1 MQTRRTANS
10 AGWVEPLAETG
21 RARPS
26 RAVLL
31 AAGVAVAY
39 YVGARIGFAL
49 TAAPTPVSTLWPPN
63 AILLAALLLTPP
75 RWWLAVLLAAF
86 PAHLAVELGS
96 GVPLSMV
103 LSWFVSNS
111 AEAVI
116 GAVGVRWFN
125 DRPGHLD
132 SFRQVTVFVA
142 FAAILA
148 PFLSSFLD
156 AAFVQWNGWGTDSY
170 WQVWR
175 LRFFSNV
182 LAILTLVPAIAA
194 WANRDRGSLRS
205 VSPRRAIEA
214 ILLAGGVLLVCT
226 MVFAQPAL
234 TAKENPA
241 LLYAP
246 LPFLLWAAVR
256 FGPGGASA
264 SLLVVALLSVWGA
277 IHGRG
282 PFVGRSTN
290 DNVLS
295 LQLFLIVTSIPLL
308 ALAAAIRE
316 RAQAMSEARR
326 TGEWLNLALGA
337 AQVGAWDWDILQGS
351 RTWSENLRVMFGVGV
366 DENGKIE
373 SRGYLE
379 TVIPDDRQL
388 VHSAVTQAVEHAK
401 PYEVEFRTALP
412 DGSIR
417 WMLSKGTVVR
427 DKAGRPLRMLGV
439 NTDITARK
447 DAEAALRSEAA
458 LRESEA
464 RLRVLADAM
473 PQIVFT
479 ARPDGNVDYLNR
491 KWYELTGSPVGD
503 VSPESWMAALH
514 PSDRTGVAESWLA
527 NVRAGRPHETEARI
541 WSAGAGTYRWHLA
554 RALPVRDASG
564 EIVHWY
570 GTATD
575 IDDHKRAEQALRE
588 SEWSLRL
595 LRSELETHVAKRTVE
610 LSRANMTLREE
621 VDVRRRVEKALRASE
636 ERFAKAFRASLDA
649 ISIVSQPD
657 WRILEINDRW
667 EAMFGHSRDNTIG
680 RSLGQLSIY
689 GSERDRETIAELIRT
704 RGYVREYELDLCHAT
719 GKPLRAALAA
729 ETVEVAGD
737 PCVIIMLRD
746 ITERQRAE
754 REIAV
759 QRSELAHLGR
769 VALLGELSGALAHE
783 LNQPL
788 AAILANARAAQ
799 RMLARDNL
807 DITEFKAILD
817 DIVSDDRRAG
827 AVIQR
832 VRALIKKDETELQKV
847 SPNDIVTDVLELTH
861 SDLIQRAVTVSTR
874 LAPAVPAVP
883 GDRVQLQQVLLNL
896 IVNACDAMADQPPPL
911 RTLVITTTALNG
923 AVRISVSDSG
933 HGITTEPIDAVFQPF
948 VTSKRHGLGLG
959 LAICQTI
966 VDAHGGRMWA
976 VNNRGGGATF
986 HVLLPDV
993 TVPAETPERPVA
1005 VPAANPSGQTP
1016 VA

>member
-1 MQTRRTANS
+1 VTTLTFLTTNS
-10 AGWVEPLAETG
+10 AGWVEPPVETR
-21 RARPS
+21 RARS
-26 RAVLL
+26 TRAGLVAL
-31 AAGVAVAY
+31 GVAVAY

-49 TAAPTPVSTLWPPN
+49 TPAPQPVSTLWPPN
-63 AILLAALLLTPP
+63 AILLAALLLAPL
-75 RWWLAVLLAAF
+75 RWWPGILLAAF
-86 PAHLAVELGS
+86 PAHLLVELGS

-111 AEAVI
+111 AEALI
-116 GAVGVRWFN
+116 GAVGVRRFT
-125 DRPGHLD
+125 DRPAQLD
-132 SFRQVTVFVA
+132 SFRQVGVFVA

-148 PFLSSFLD
+148 PFVSSFLD
-156 AAFVQWNGWGTDSY
+156 AAFVQWNAWGADSY
-170 WQVWR
+170 WAVWR
-175 LRFFSNV
+175 VRFFSNV
-182 LAILTLVPAIAA
+182 LAILTLVPPIVT
-194 WANRDRGSLRS
+194 WAGKDLRSLRS
-205 VSPRRAIEA
+205 ASLKRMLEA
-214 ILLAGGVLLVCT
+214 GALVGGLLVVCT
-226 MVFAQPAL
+226 LVFAWPSMA
-234 TAKENPA
+234 AKESPA

-264 SLLVVALLSVWGA
+264 ALLVFALLSVWGA
-277 IHGRG
+277 IHGLG
-282 PFVGRSTN
+282 PFVGRSMG

-295 LQLFLIVTSIPLL
+295 LQLFLIVTYIPLM

-316 RAQAMSEARR
+316 RAHAMKDARR

-337 AQVGAWDWDILQGS
+337 AQVGAWDWDLLEGS
-351 RTWSENLRVMFGVGV
+351 RSWSENMPVLFGLRGDG
-366 DENGKIE
+366 NGRIE
-373 SRGYLE
+373 RSAVLQ
-379 TVIPDDRQL
+379 TVIPDDRPVVQ
-388 VHSAVTQAVEHAK
+388 SAVTQALEHAK
-401 PYEVEFRTALP
+401 PYEVEFRTLRP
-412 DGSIR
+412 DGTTR

-479 ARPDGNVDYLNR
+479 AKPDGTADYFNR
-491 KWYELTGSPVGD
+491 KWYELTGSPAGD
-503 VSPESWMAALH
+503 VSTDTWMAALH
-514 PSDRTGVAESWLA
+514 PSDRAGTAEAWLA
-527 NVRAGRPHETEARI
+527 SVRSGRPHENEARI
-541 WSAGAGTYRWHLA
+541 WSAVAGTFRWHLA

-564 EIVHWY
+564 AIVHWY

-621 VDVRRRVEKALRASE
+621 VGVRRRVEKALRASE

-657 WRILEINDRW
+657 SRILEINDRW
-667 EAMFGHSRDNTIG
+667 EATFGHARDYSIG
-680 RSLGQLSIY
+680 RTIDQLNIY
-689 GSERDRETIAELIRT
+689 ASERDREVIADLMRT
-704 RGYVREYELDLCHAT
+704 HGYVREYELDMRHRT
-719 GKPLRAALAA
+719 GTLLRAALAA
-729 ETVEVAGD
+729 ETVEVAGE
-737 PCVIIMLRD
+737 PCVIIMVRD
-746 ITERQRAE
+746 ITERQRAD

-799 RMLARDNL
+799 RMLARENL
-807 DITEFKAILD
+807 DVAEFQAILE

-832 VRALIKKDETELQKV
+832 VRALIKKDETDLQNV
-847 SPNDIVTDVLELTH
+847 SPNEIVTDVLELAH
-861 SDLIQRAVTVSTR
+861 SDLIQRAVVVSTR
-874 LAPAVPAVP
+874 LAPSLPDVQ

-896 IVNACDAMADQPPPL
+896 IVNACDAMADSPSSL
-911 RTLVITTTALNG
+911 RTLVITTLARTA
-923 AVRISVSDSG
+923 AVRISISDNG
-933 HGITTEPIDAVFQPF
+933 TGITTEPIDEVFQPF

-959 LAICQTI
+959 LAICRSI
-966 VDAHGGRMWA
+966 VDAHGGRLWA

-986 HVLLPDV
+986 HVLLPNA
-993 TVPAETPERPVA
+993 TAPAAAPDTAAA
-1005 VPAANPSGQTP
+1005 VPTA
-1016 VA
+1016 

>member
-1 MQTRRTANS
+1 
-10 AGWVEPLAETG
+10 VEPLPETR
-21 RARPS
+21 RARPT
-26 RAVLL
+26 RAGLIAL
-31 AAGVAVAY
+31 GVAVAY
-39 YVGARIGFAL
+39 YVGAKIGFAL
-49 TAAPTPVSTLWPPN
+49 TAAPLPVSTLWPPN
-63 AILLAALLLTPP
+63 AILLAALLLAPV
-75 RWWLAVLLAAF
+75 RWWPGVLLAAF

-111 AEAVI
+111 AEALI
-116 GAVGVRWFN
+116 GAAGVRRFN
-125 DRPGHLD
+125 DRPAQFD
-132 SFRQVTVFVA
+132 SFRQVGVFVL

-156 AAFVQWNGWGTDSY
+156 AAFVHWNGWGADSY

-175 LRFFSNV
+175 VRFFSNV
-182 LAILTLVPAIAA
+182 LAILTLVPAIVT
-194 WANRDRGSLRS
+194 WADRDLGSLRS
-205 VSPRRAIEA
+205 TSPRRILEA
-214 ILLAGGVLLVCT
+214 GALAGGLLLVCT
-226 MVFAQPAL
+226 LVFAWPAL
-234 TAKENPA
+234 ATNESPA

-246 LPFLLWAAVR
+246 LPFLLWAAFR

-264 SLLVVALLSVWGA
+264 SLLVFALLSVWGA

-282 PFVGRSTN
+282 PFVGASTG

-295 LQLFLIVTSIPLL
+295 LQLFLIVTYIPLL

-316 RAQAMSEARR
+316 RAYAMNDARR

-337 AQVGAWDWDILQGS
+337 AQVGAWDWDIVEGS
-351 RTWSENLRVMFGVGV
+351 RTWSENVPVLFGLRGDG
-366 DENGKIE
+366 NGKVERSAIIE
-373 SRGYLE
+373 
-379 TVIPDDRQL
+379 TIIPEDRPVVQ
-388 VHSAVTQAVEHAK
+388 SAVTMAVEHAR
-401 PYEVEFRTALP
+401 PYEVEFRTARP
-412 DGSIR
+412 DGTIR

-427 DKAGRPLRMLGV
+427 DKTGHPLRMLGV

-447 DAEAALRSEAA
+447 DAEAVLRSEAT

-479 ARPDGNVDYLNR
+479 AKPDGTVDYFNR
-491 KWYELTGSPVGD
+491 KWYELTGSPADD
-503 VSPESWMAALH
+503 VSAEAWMAALH
-514 PSDRTGVAESWLA
+514 PSDRPAGAESWLA
-527 NVRAGRPHETEARI
+527 SVRAGRPHENEARI
-541 WSAGAGTYRWHLA
+541 WSAVAGTYRWHLA
-554 RALPVRDASG
+554 RALPVRDESG
-564 EIVHWY
+564 AIIHWY

-588 SEWSLRL
+588 SEWNLRV
-595 LRSELETHVAKRTVE
+595 LRSELETHVAKRTME
-610 LSRANMTLREE
+610 LSRANLTLRQE

-636 ERFAKAFRASLDA
+636 ERFSKAFSASLDA
-649 ISIVSQPD
+649 ISIASQPD
-657 WRILEINDRW
+657 SRILELNDRW
-667 EAMFGHSRDNTIG
+667 EAMFGYSRDSAIG
-680 RSLGQLSIY
+680 RTIDQLHIY
-689 GSERDRETIAELIRT
+689 ASERDRELVADLMRT
-704 RGYVREYELDLCHAT
+704 RGYVREYELDMRHRT
-719 GKPLRAALAA
+719 GTLLRAVLAA
-729 ETVEVAGD
+729 ETVEVAGE
-737 PCVIIMLRD
+737 PCVIIMVRD

-769 VALLGELSGALAHE
+769 VALVGELSGTLAHE

-799 RMLARDNL
+799 RMLDRENL
-807 DITEFKAILD
+807 DVAEFQAILD

-832 VRALIKKDETELQKV
+832 VRALIRKDETELHLV
-847 SPNDIVTDVLELTH
+847 SPNDVVTDVLELAH
-861 SDLIQRAVTVSTR
+861 SDLIQRAVAVSTR
-874 LAPAVPAVP
+874 LAPSLPEVQ

-896 IVNACDAMADQPPPL
+896 IVNACDAMVDTPPPL
-911 RTLVITTTALNG
+911 RTLAVTTLARSG

-933 HGITTEPIDAVFQPF
+933 TGITTQPIDAVFQPF

-959 LAICQTI
+959 LAICRSI

-986 HVLLPDV
+986 HVLLPDA
-993 TVPAETPERPVA
+993 TALAEAPEVA
-1005 VPAANPSGQTP
+1005 AAIPT
-1016 VA
+1016 A

>member
-1 MQTRRTANS
+1 MQTLRTTS
-10 AGWVEPLAETG
+10 GAGWVGQLAEAG
-21 RARPS
+21 RARAT
-26 RAVLL
+26 RAVFI
-31 AAGVAVAY
+31 AVGVAVAY

-63 AILLAALLLTPP
+63 AILLAALLLSPP
-75 RWWLAVLLAAF
+75 RWWAGILLAAF

-111 AEAVI
+111 AEALI
-116 GAVGVRWFN
+116 GAVGVRRFT
-125 DRPGHLD
+125 DRPTQLD
-132 SFRQVTVFVA
+132 SFRQVGVFVV
-142 FAAILA
+142 FAAMLA

-170 WQVWR
+170 WQVWSA
-175 LRFFSNV
+175 RFFSNV
-182 LAILTLVPAIAA
+182 LTILTLVPAIVTWAA
-194 WANRDRGSLRS
+194 RDLESLPS
-205 VSPRRAIEA
+205 VSPRRVLEA
-214 ILLAGGVLLVCT
+214 TALAGGLLLVCT
-226 MVFAQPAL
+226 VVFSQPGLA
-234 TAKENPA
+234 ARESPA

-264 SLLVVALLSVWGA
+264 ALLVFSLLSTWGA

-282 PFVGRSTN
+282 PFVSRSTS

-295 LQLFLIVTSIPLL
+295 LQLFLIVTYIPLL

-316 RAQAMSEARR
+316 RAQAMSDARR

-337 AQVGAWDWDILQGS
+337 AQVGAWDWDLLEGS
-351 RTWSENLRVMFGVGV
+351 RTWSENMPVLFGLRR

-373 SRGYLE
+373 RSSVLE
-379 TVIPDDRQL
+379 TIVPDDRPIVQA
-388 VHSAVTQAVEHAK
+388 AVTQAVEHAK
-401 PYEVEFRTALP
+401 PYEVEFRTARP
-412 DGSIR
+412 DGTVR

-427 DKAGRPLRMLGV
+427 DQAGRPRRMLGV
-439 NTDITARK
+439 STDITARK
-447 DAEAALRSEAA
+447 DAEAALRSESA

-479 ARPDGNVDYLNR
+479 AKPDGTVDYINR
-491 KWYELTGSPVGD
+491 KWHELTGSPPGD
-503 VSPESWMAALH
+503 VSPDTWLAAIH
-514 PSDRTGVAESWLA
+514 PNDRAAGTESWLA
-527 NVRAGRPHETEARI
+527 SVQAGRPYENEARI

-554 RALPVRDASG
+554 RALPVRDESG
-564 EIVHWY
+564 AIIHWY

-575 IDDHKRAEQALRE
+575 IDDHKRGEQALRE
-588 SEWSLRL
+588 SEWNLRV
-595 LRSELETHVAKRTVE
+595 LRSELETHVAKRTME
-610 LSRANMTLREE
+610 LSRANSTLRQE
-621 VDVRRRVEKALRASE
+621 VEVRRRVEQALRSSE
-636 ERFAKAFRASLDA
+636 ERFSKAFRASLDA

-657 WRILEINDRW
+657 SRILELNDRW
-667 EAMFGHSRDNTIG
+667 EAMFGYSREHAIG
-680 RSLGQLSIY
+680 RTIDHLNIY
-689 GSERDRETIAELIRT
+689 ANERDREAIADLMRT
-704 RGYVREYELDLCHAT
+704 RGYVHEYELDMRHRT
-719 GKPLRAALAA
+719 STPLRAVLAA
-729 ETVEVAGD
+729 ETVEVAGE
-737 PCVIIMLRD
+737 PCVIIMVRD

-799 RMLARDNL
+799 RMLARENL
-807 DITEFKAILD
+807 DVPEFQAILE

-832 VRALIKKDETELQKV
+832 VRALIKKDETELHKV
-847 SPNDIVTDVLELTH
+847 SPNDVVADVLELAH
-861 SDLIQRAVTVSTR
+861 SDLIQRAVVVSTR
-874 LAPAVPAVP
+874 LAPSLPEVQ

-896 IVNACDAMADQPPPL
+896 IVNACDAMVDNPPSL
-911 RTLVITTTALNG
+911 RTLVITTSERGG
-923 AVRISVSDSG
+923 AVRISISDSG
-933 HGITTEPIDAVFQPF
+933 TGITTQPIDAVFQPF

-959 LAICQTI
+959 LAICRSI
-966 VDAHGGRMWA
+966 VDAHGGRLWA
-976 VNNRGGGATF
+976 VNHRGSGATF
-986 HVLLPDV
+986 HVLLPGATTAPVMAPDV
-993 TVPAETPERPVA
+993 AQAAAIPPV
-1005 VPAANPSGQTP
+1005 
-1016 VA
+1016 

>member
-1 MQTRRTANS
+1 M
-10 AGWVEPLAETG
+10 EPLPENR

-26 RAVLL
+26 RAGLIAL
-31 AAGVAVAY
+31 GVAVAY
-39 YVGARIGFAL
+39 YVGAKIGFAL
-49 TAAPTPVSTLWPPN
+49 TAAPLPVSTLWPPN
-63 AILLAALLLTPP
+63 AILLAALLLAPL
-75 RWWLAVLLAAF
+75 RWWPGVLLAAF

-96 GVPLSMV
+96 GVPLPMV

-111 AEAVI
+111 AEALI
-116 GAVGVRWFN
+116 GAAGVRRFN
-125 DRPGHLD
+125 DRPAQFD
-132 SFRQVTVFVA
+132 SFRRVGVFVV

-156 AAFVQWNGWGTDSY
+156 AAFVRWNGWGVDSY

-175 LRFFSNV
+175 VRFFSNV
-182 LAILTLVPAIAA
+182 LAILTLVPAIVT
-194 WANRDRGSLRS
+194 WADRDLGSLRS
-205 VSPRRAIEA
+205 ASPRRILEA
-214 ILLAGGVLLVCT
+214 GALAGGLLLVCT
-226 MVFAQPAL
+226 LVFAWPAL
-234 TAKENPA
+234 AAHESPA

-264 SLLVVALLSVWGA
+264 SLLVFALLSVWGA

-282 PFVGRSTN
+282 PFVGASTG

-295 LQLFLIVTSIPLL
+295 LQLFLIVTYIPLL

-316 RAQAMSEARR
+316 RAHAMNDARR

-337 AQVGAWDWDILQGS
+337 AQVGAWDWDIVEGS
-351 RTWSENLRVMFGVGV
+351 RTWSENVPVLFGLRG

-373 SRGYLE
+373 RSAILA
-379 TVIPDDRQL
+379 TIIPEDRPVVQ
-388 VHSAVTQAVEHAK
+388 SAVTMAVEHAK
-401 PYEVEFRTALP
+401 PYEVEFRTARP
-412 DGSIR
+412 DGTIR

-427 DKAGRPLRMLGV
+427 DKTGHPLRMLGV

-479 ARPDGNVDYLNR
+479 AKPDGTVDYFNR
-491 KWYELTGSPVGD
+491 KWYELTGSPADD
-503 VSPESWMAALH
+503 VSGEAWMAALH
-514 PSDRTGVAESWLA
+514 PSDRAAGAESWLA
-527 NVRAGRPHETEARI
+527 SVRAGRPHENEARI

-554 RALPVRDASG
+554 RALPVRDESG
-564 EIVHWY
+564 AITHWY

-588 SEWSLRL
+588 SEWNLRV

-610 LSRANMTLREE
+610 LSRANLTLRQE

-636 ERFAKAFRASLDA
+636 ERFSKAFSASLDA

-657 WRILEINDRW
+657 SRILELNDRW
-667 EAMFGHSRDNTIG
+667 EAVFGYSRDYAIG
-680 RSLGQLSIY
+680 RTIDQLHMY
-689 GSERDRETIAELIRT
+689 ASERDRELIADLMRT
-704 RGYVREYELDLCHAT
+704 RGYVREYELDMRHRT
-719 GKPLRAALAA
+719 GTLLRAVLAA
-729 ETVEVAGD
+729 ETVEVAGE
-737 PCVIIMLRD
+737 PCVIIMVRD

-769 VALLGELSGALAHE
+769 VALVGELSGTLAHE

-799 RMLARDNL
+799 RMLAREDL
-807 DITEFKAILD
+807 DVAEFQAILE

-832 VRALIKKDETELQKV
+832 VRALIRKDETELHLV
-847 SPNDIVTDVLELTH
+847 SPNDVVTDVLELAH
-861 SDLIQRAVTVSTR
+861 SDLIQRAVVVSTR
-874 LAPAVPAVP
+874 LAPSLPEVE
-883 GDRVQLQQVLLNL
+883 GDRVQLQQVVLNL
-896 IVNACDAMADQPPPL
+896 IVNACDAMVDNPPAS
-911 RTLVITTTALNG
+911 RTLVITTLARSG
-923 AVRISVSDSG
+923 AVRISISDSG
-933 HGITTEPIDAVFQPF
+933 TGITTQPIDAVFQPF

-959 LAICQTI
+959 LAICRSI

-986 HVLLPDV
+986 HVLLPDA
-993 TVPAETPERPVA
+993 TA
-1005 VPAANPSGQTP
+1005 PAAAPEV
-1016 VA
+1016 VAAIPTT

>member
-1 MQTRRTANS
+1 M
-10 AGWVEPLAETG
+10 EPLPETR
-21 RARPS
+21 RARPT
-26 RAVLL
+26 RAGLIAL
-31 AAGVAVAY
+31 GVAVAY
-39 YVGARIGFAL
+39 YVGAKIGFAL
-49 TAAPTPVSTLWPPN
+49 TAAPLPVSTLWPPN
-63 AILLAALLLTPP
+63 AILLAALLLAPL
-75 RWWLAVLLAAF
+75 RWWPGVLLAAF

-111 AEAVI
+111 AEALI
-116 GAVGVRWFN
+116 GAVGVRRFN
-125 DRPGHLD
+125 DRPAQFD
-132 SFRQVTVFVA
+132 SFRQVGVFVV

-156 AAFVQWNGWGTDSY
+156 AAFVQWNGWGVDSY

-175 LRFFSNV
+175 VRFFSNV
-182 LAILTLVPAIAA
+182 LAILTLVPAIVT
-194 WANRDRGSLRS
+194 WADRDLGSLRS
-205 VSPRRAIEA
+205 ASPRRILEA
-214 ILLAGGVLLVCT
+214 GALAGGLLLVCT
-226 MVFAQPAL
+226 LVFAWPAL
-234 TAKENPA
+234 AARESPA

-264 SLLVVALLSVWGA
+264 SLLVFALLSVWGA

-282 PFVGRSTN
+282 PFVHASTS

-295 LQLFLIVTSIPLL
+295 LQLFLIVTYIPLL

-316 RAQAMSEARR
+316 RAHAMSDARR

-337 AQVGAWDWDILQGS
+337 AQVGAWDWDIVEGS
-351 RTWSENLRVMFGVGV
+351 RTWSENVPVLFGLRG

-373 SRGYLE
+373 RSAILE
-379 TVIPDDRQL
+379 TIIPDDRQ
-388 VHSAVTQAVEHAK
+388 VVQSAITMAVEHAK
-401 PYEVEFRTALP
+401 PYEVEFRTARP
-412 DGSIR
+412 DGTIR

-427 DKAGRPLRMLGV
+427 DKTGHPLRMLGV

-464 RLRVLADAM
+464 RLRLLADAM

-479 ARPDGNVDYLNR
+479 AKPDGTVDYFNR
-491 KWYELTGSPVGD
+491 KWYELTGSPADD
-503 VSPESWMAALH
+503 VSAEAWMAALH
-514 PSDRTGVAESWLA
+514 PSDRAAGAESWLA
-527 NVRAGRPHETEARI
+527 SVRAGRPHENEARI

-554 RALPVRDASG
+554 RALPVRDESG
-564 EIVHWY
+564 AIVHWY

-588 SEWSLRL
+588 SEWNLRV
-595 LRSELETHVAKRTVE
+595 LRSELETHVAKRTME
-610 LSRANMTLREE
+610 LSRANLTLRQE

-636 ERFAKAFRASLDA
+636 ERFSKAFSASLDA
-649 ISIVSQPD
+649 ISIASQPD
-657 WRILEINDRW
+657 SRILELNDRW
-667 EAMFGHSRDNTIG
+667 EAVFGYSRDYAIG
-680 RSLGQLSIY
+680 RTIDQLHIY
-689 GSERDRETIAELIRT
+689 ASERDRDLIADLMRT
-704 RGYVREYELDLCHAT
+704 RGYVREYELDMRNRSGTL
-719 GKPLRAALAA
+719 LRAVLAA
-729 ETVEVAGD
+729 ETVEVAGE
-737 PCVIIMLRD
+737 PCVIIMVRD

-769 VALLGELSGALAHE
+769 VALLGELSGTLAHE

-799 RMLARDNL
+799 RMLAREDL
-807 DITEFKAILD
+807 DVAEFQAILD

-827 AVIQR
+827 AVIHR
-832 VRALIKKDETELQKV
+832 VRALIRKDETELHLV
-847 SPNDIVTDVLELTH
+847 SPNDVVTDVLELAH
-861 SDLIQRAVTVSTR
+861 SDLIQRAVAVSTR
-874 LAPAVPAVP
+874 LAPSLPEVQ

-896 IVNACDAMADQPPPL
+896 IVNACDAMVDNPPTS
-911 RTLVITTTALNG
+911 RTLVITTLARSG
-923 AVRISVSDSG
+923 AVRISISDSG
-933 HGITTEPIDAVFQPF
+933 TGITTQPIDAVFQPF

-959 LAICQTI
+959 LAICRSI
-966 VDAHGGRMWA
+966 VDGHGGRLWA

-986 HVLLPDV
+986 HVLLPD
-993 TVPAETPERPVA
+993 AA
-1005 VPAANPSGQTP
+1005 APAAAPD
-1016 VA
+1016 VAAAIPTG

>member
-1 MQTRRTANS
+1 MQNLRTTNG
-10 AGWVEPLAETG
+10 AGWVEALAKTG

-75 RWWLAVLLAAF
+75 RWWLVVLVAAF

-116 GAVGVRWFN
+116 GAVGVRRFN

-194 WANRDRGSLRS
+194 WANRDRGLLRS

-226 MVFAQPAL
+226 LVFAQPGSAVH
-234 TAKENPA
+234 ENPA

-246 LPFLLWAAVR
+246 LPLLLWAAVR

-264 SLLVVALLSVWGA
+264 SLLVFALLSVWGA

-282 PFVGRSTN
+282 PFVGRSTT

-295 LQLFLIVTSIPLL
+295 LQLFLIVTYIPLL

-316 RAQAMSEARR
+316 RAEAMSEARR

-337 AQVGAWDWDILQGS
+337 GQVGAWDWDILEGS
-351 RTWSENLRVMFGVGV
+351 RTWSENMRVMFGVGV
-366 DENGKIE
+366 DGNGRIE

-427 DKAGRPLRMLGV
+427 DKAGHPLRMLGV
-439 NTDITARK
+439 STDITARK

-479 ARPDGNVDYLNR
+479 AKPDGTIDYFNR
-491 KWYELTGSPVGD
+491 KWYELTGSPAGE
-503 VSPESWMAALH
+503 VSPETWMAALH
-514 PSDRTGVAESWLA
+514 PSDRAGGAESWLA
-527 NVRAGRPHETEARI
+527 SVSVGRPHENEARI

-554 RALPVRDASG
+554 RALPVRDESG
-564 EIVHWY
+564 AIVHWY

-575 IDDHKRAEQALRE
+575 IDDHKRAEQTLRE
-588 SEWSLRL
+588 SEWHLRV
-595 LRSELETHVAKRTVE
+595 LRSELETHVAKRTME
-610 LSRANMTLREE
+610 LSRANSTLRQE
-621 VDVRRRVEKALRASE
+621 VDVRRRVESALRASE

-657 WRILEINDRW
+657 SRILELNDRW
-667 EAMFGHSRDNTIG
+667 EAMFGHARDYAIG
-680 RSLGQLSIY
+680 RTIDQLNIY
-689 GSERDRETIAELIRT
+689 ATERDREVIADLMRT
-704 RGYVREYELDLCHAT
+704 HGYVRDYELDMRQRT
-719 GKPLRAALAA
+719 GTPLRAVLAA
-729 ETVEVAGD
+729 ETVEVAGE
-737 PCVIIMLRD
+737 PCVIIMVRD
-746 ITERQRAE
+746 ITERQRAD

-807 DITEFKAILD
+807 DVAEFQAILE

-832 VRALIKKDETELQKV
+832 VRALIKKDEAALYKV
-847 SPNDIVTDVLELTH
+847 SANDIVTDVLELAH
-861 SDLIQRAVTVSTR
+861 SDLIQRAVVVSTQ
-874 LAPAVPAVP
+874 LAPSLPDVQ
-883 GDRVQLQQVLLNL
+883 GDRVQLQQVLLNM
-896 IVNACDAMADQPPPL
+896 IVNACDAMTDNPTPL
-911 RTLVITTTALNG
+911 RTLVITTSARGG
-923 AVRISVSDSG
+923 AVRITVSDNG
-933 HGITTEPIDAVFQPF
+933 IGITKEPIDEVFQPF
-948 VTSKRHGLGLG
+948 VTSKSHGLGLG
-959 LAICQTI
+959 LAICRSI

-986 HVLLPDV
+986 HVLLPGAAAV
-993 TVPAETPERPVA
+993 AAGTPD
-1005 VPAANPSGQTP
+1005 AAAAIPT
-1016 VA
+1016 A